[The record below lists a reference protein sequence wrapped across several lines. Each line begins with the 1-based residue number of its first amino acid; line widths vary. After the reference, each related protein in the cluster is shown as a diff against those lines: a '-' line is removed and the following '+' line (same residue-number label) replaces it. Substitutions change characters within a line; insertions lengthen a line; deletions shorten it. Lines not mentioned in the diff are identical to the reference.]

1 VKILVLGAGAI
12 GGYFGGRLAESAVDV
27 TFLVRPKRREQIAA
41 NGLVI
46 ESPLGNARIA
56 ANTVVAEDLKPGYD
70 IVLLTCKA
78 YDLDAAMEAIAPAVA
93 GHCAIV
99 PMLNGL
105 AHLERLDVR
114 FGRDRVMGGT
124 CHINVTLAPDGTVKH
139 MEPLNRIFFGEWDGS
154 RSPRALAL
162 EAAFARTSIGWRHSE
177 DILQEMWSKV
187 VFLAALAAT
196 TSLFRGNIAEI
207 LAAQGG
213 KEWVAR
219 CFDANLAIAAAE
231 GHTPPAAAIEAARA
245 RLLTPGPQA
254 SSMMR
259 DMEAGKPVE
268 ADHIIGHMLG
278 LARKHGIDDLPL
290 SLAYTHVKAYEAR
303 RAAGRLGH
311 PWTKPTTT

>member
-1 VKILVLGAGAI
+1 MKILVLGAGAI
-12 GGYFGGRLAESAVDV
+12 GGYFGGRLAEAGVDV

-41 NGLVI
+41 DGLVI

-56 ANTVVAEDLKPGYD
+56 ARTVVSGELKPGYD

-93 GHCAIV
+93 GDCAIV

-105 AHLERLDVR
+105 AHLDRLDTR
-114 FGRDRVMGGT
+114 FGRERVMGGT
-124 CHINVTLAPDGTVKH
+124 CHINVTLSPDGAVKH
-139 MEPLNRIFFGEWDGS
+139 MEPLNRLFFGERDRS

-162 EAAFARTSIGWRHSE
+162 EAAFAQTSVGWRHSE

-187 VFLAALAAT
+187 VFLAALASS

-207 LAAQGG
+207 LAATGG
-213 KEWVAR
+213 KEWIAR

-231 GHTPPAAAIEAARA
+231 GHAPPAQAVEAGRT

-268 ADHIIGHMLG
+268 AEHIIGHMLS
-278 LARKHGIDDLPL
+278 LARNHGIDDLPL
-290 SLAYTHVKAYEAR
+290 SLAYTHLQTYEAR
-303 RAAGRLGH
+303 RAAGRLG
-311 PWTKPTTT
+311 KP

>member
-1 VKILVLGAGAI
+1 MKILVLGAGAI
-12 GGYFGGRLAESAVDV
+12 GGYFGGRLVEAGADV
-27 TFLVRPKRREQIAA
+27 TFLVRPKRRDQLAA
-41 NGLVI
+41 SGLVI

-56 ANTVVAEDLKPGYD
+56 AKAVDAGELKPGYE

-78 YDLDAAMEAIAPAVA
+78 YDLDAAMDAIAPAVT
-93 GHCAIV
+93 GDCAIV

-105 AHLERLDVR
+105 AHLDRLDAR
-114 FGRDRVMGGT
+114 FGRERVMGGT
-124 CHINVTLAPDGTVKH
+124 CHINVTLAPDGTVRH
-139 MEPLNRIFFGEWDGS
+139 MEPLNRIFFGERDGS

-177 DILQEMWSKV
+177 DILQEMWSKI
-187 VFLAALAAT
+187 VFLASLAAT
-196 TSLFRGNIAEI
+196 TSLFRGNVAEI
-207 LAAQGG
+207 LAAPGG

-219 CFDANLAIAAAE
+219 CFEANLAIAAAE
-231 GHTPPAAAIEAARA
+231 GHAPPAQAVEAGRT

-268 ADHIIGHMLG
+268 ADHIIGHMLS

-290 SLAYTHVKAYEAR
+290 SLSYTHLKAYEAR
-303 RAAGRLGH
+303 RAAGRLG
-311 PWTKPTTT
+311 KP